1 MGFTSDDFKPI
12 AGRHC
17 QLPHL
22 ICPDAVQ
29 LLKFHS
35 AFRPREPFS
44 RRIGMP
50 ANTNSLAQ
58 FWTPGYWFTWLGY
71 LYMRGI
77 VWLPIRWQLALGRL
91 LGRCL
96 RVVLFPRR
104 RIADRNLAVCFP
116 ELTDVERKELRNRH
130 FESIGMSVSEMAMG
144 WFGPEEQL
152 RELVTING
160 IEHLLAALERGR
172 GVILFSAHFTTYE
185 FGFASLKPY
194 TPHLCGMYREQRNEM
209 FNVIM
214 NRGRGRYVDELFPK
228 DSVRA
233 MVRALK
239 NNAVV
244 WYAPDQSYRKKY
256 GALVPFFGVPAM
268 TNTATSRIA
277 AMTGAPVL
285 TYFCRRRDNPLGY
298 VVDIGAPLENFP
310 TDDLQADT
318 ARLMAALTD
327 YVRDCPDQ
335 YCWIH
340 QRFKGRPPPY
350 PDIYRTEP

>member
-1 MGFTSDDFKPI
+1 
-12 AGRHC
+12 
-17 QLPHL
+17 
-22 ICPDAVQ
+22 
-29 LLKFHS
+29 
-35 AFRPREPFS
+35 
-44 RRIGMP
+44 MP
-50 ANTNSLAQ
+50 ADKASLSQ
-58 FWTPGYWFTWLGY
+58 FWTPGYWFTWLVY
-71 LYMRGI
+71 LYMRAI
-77 VWLPIRWQLALGRL
+77 VWLPMRWQLALGRA

-96 RVVLFPRR
+96 RFVLYPKR

-116 ELTDVERKELRNRH
+116 ELSPAERKQLRNRH

-144 WFGPEEQL
+144 WFGSETTL

-185 FGFASLKPY
+185 FGFAALKPY
-194 TPHLCGMYREQRNEM
+194 CPRLCAMYREQRNQM
-209 FNVIM
+209 WNVIM
-214 NRGRGRYVDELFPK
+214 HRGRGRSIDELFPK

-239 NNAVV
+239 ENAVV

-256 GALVPFFGVPAM
+256 GALVPFFGEPAM

-285 TYFCRRRDNPLGY
+285 TYFCKRLDEGIGY
-298 VVDIGAPLENFP
+298 VVDIGAPLDNFP
-310 TDDLQADT
+310 TDDLTADT
-318 ARLMAALTD
+318 TRLMAALTE
-327 YVRDCPDQ
+327 YVRGCPDQ

-340 QRFKGRPPPY
+340 QRFKGRPPPL
-350 PDIYRTEP
+350 PDIYRTET